1 VICVINSPQTSTFF
15 YVLFALT
22 NRLTII
28 VDGMIFYSNMTALR
42 MFYVKS
48 ANDEEVFVCCCGNLY
63 VYNCSGPGGQFK
75 DTTFFRD
82 SITANSPEKKYFSK
96 QPVYKLRP
104 AVDVPI
110 FAIGAGWSGYAFTQ
124 IYSKDRSTEQ
134 QILSLD
140 VNDINGFD
148 RWGVRPH
155 SETMSRNSNYIFI
168 GAIPLP
174 LLFLADKKT
183 SKDFF
188 KLTFLYLEAMSVT
201 GFLYTGSVY
210 LTNRYR
216 PYAYSSETDMTWRT
230 RGGAKNSFYAG
241 HVALVATS
249 TFFMAKVFSDYHP
262 DLKTKWVLFSAAGL
276 ATGAMAY
283 FRHKGGFHFPSD
295 ILLGITQ
302 GTLTGLLVPHFHKN
316 PLFKN
321 QHVNLLPYSNGRSHG
336 LALIYKF

>member
-1 VICVINSPQTSTFF
+1 MKKLLCCAAVITLCLYADAQEDSLRITRSDSVSFSDTLKAEISFKST
-15 YVLFALT
+15 
-22 NRLTII
+22 RS
-28 VDGMIFYSNMTALR
+28 DH
-42 MFYVKS
+42 
-48 ANDEEVFVCCCGNLY
+48 
-63 VYNCSGPGGQFK
+63 
-75 DTTFFRD
+75 
-82 SITANSPEKKYFSK
+82 
-96 QPVYKLRP
+96 PVYKLKP
-104 AVDVPI
+104 AVDVPL
-110 FAIGAGWSGYAFTQ
+110 FAINAGWSGYAFTK
-124 IYSKDRSTEQ
+124 IYSKDRSSDE

-140 VNDINGFD
+140 KNDINGFD

-155 SETMSRNSNYIFI
+155 SQAFSKKSNYIFA

-174 LLFLADKKT
+174 LLFLTGKET
-183 SKDFF
+183 RKDFL

-216 PYAYSSETDMTWRT
+216 PYAYSEETPMTWRT

-249 TFFMAKVFSDYHP
+249 TFFMAKVYSDYYP
-262 DLKTKWVLFSAAGL
+262 DSKMKWVFYSVAGL
-276 ATGAMAY
+276 ATGTMAY

-302 GTLTGLLVPHFHKN
+302 GTLTGILVPHFHKN
-316 PLFKN
+316 PLIKN
-321 QHVNLLPYSNGRSHG
+321 PNVKIMPYSNGESNG